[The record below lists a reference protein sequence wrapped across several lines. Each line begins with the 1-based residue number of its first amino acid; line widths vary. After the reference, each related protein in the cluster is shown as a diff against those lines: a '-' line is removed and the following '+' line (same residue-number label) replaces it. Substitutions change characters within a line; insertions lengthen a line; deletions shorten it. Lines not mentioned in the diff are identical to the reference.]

1 MSFSWFKTYEIR
13 ETMHPYDEQDL
24 LFARLIKFRVFR
36 HPMHSFPRCHLL
48 CYWRLYVFNSRL
60 LCKQCQVIS
69 QQHILQWISCHF
81 ICCDSYQDCF
91 LTIFKYRNIQISH
104 FCSLFACFFVVESL
118 RVHGKS
124 KGTFRRHVLRPQGC
138 YNAVVF

>member
-1 MSFSWFKTYEIR
+1 MIQNARDKRNNAPLRWQNLSFAKFIR
-13 ETMHPYDEQDL
+13 
-24 LFARLIKFRVFR
+24 FRVFN
-36 HPMHSFPRCHLL
+36 HILHSFPRYHLL
-48 CYWRLYVFNSRL
+48 RWWRPHVLNSWL
-60 LCKQCQVIS
+60 LCKQYQVIS